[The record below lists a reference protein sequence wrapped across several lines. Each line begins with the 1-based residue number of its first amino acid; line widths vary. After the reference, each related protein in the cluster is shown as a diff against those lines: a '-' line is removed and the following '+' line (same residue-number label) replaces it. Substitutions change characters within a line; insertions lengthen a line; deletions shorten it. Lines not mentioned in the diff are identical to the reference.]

1 MHSLEHIRKKLKKHN
16 TLTRMA
22 FSKTFLLLTL
32 AFAVLLVSSEVIS
45 ARESALACKFLSHPL
60 KGVALLHDDI
70 YILALVKLD
79 GTFIHT

>member
-1 MHSLEHIRKKLKKHN
+1 
-16 TLTRMA
+16 MA